1 MLRGAR
7 RRVREGVEASEA
19 GSASGRQASEQWIQ
33 AKAFTRERNFLCIFA
48 CFLPPSLLRSFARET
63 SKTAAAAPASREQ
76 DGGRREAALC
86 ASLLSLAPLSLPI
99 PVFHLNVY
107 PMHRPLSLC
116 QLLPPY
122 KDRTRPFI
130 RSPLSFAVSVCLR
143 HPLFFPRVSSP
154 SSRARTVV
162 LVSRSPSP
170 SFLHPRHEAERKI
183 SNLHFP

>member
-1 MLRGAR
+1 MDSGEGFHS
-7 RRVREGVEASEA
+7 REELPLH
-19 GSASGRQASEQWIQ
+19 
-33 AKAFTRERNFLCIFA
+33 LCL
-48 CFLPPSLLRSFARET
+48 LPSSLAPSLLRSRD
-63 SKTAAAAPASREQ
+63 EQ
-76 DGGRREAALC
+76 DSSSSSSIARAGRRTERGSTLRFPPL
-86 ASLLSLAPLSLPI
+86 SLSLAPLSLPI

-130 RSPLSFAVSVCLR
+130 RSPLSFAVTVCLR